1 MSIEA
6 LILLN
11 IHLNSL
17 YNSLASNLEDGNFL
31 LAFIADYL
39 TVLLDPNPEMHPY
52 VHGKEPERSML
63 CPSPIDII

>member
-1 MSIEA
+1 MK
-6 LILLN
+6 IL
-11 IHLNSL
+11 
-17 YNSLASNLEDGNFL
+17 L

-63 CPSPIDII
+63 CRSPIDII